1 MANIVPD
8 SFKQELFLATH
19 NFNTA
24 SGFTVD
30 VLTTSVGYNITVL
43 NANNYTFN
51 AYSGTAILT
60 GVIGGPN
67 VTAQTI

>member
-1 MANIVPD
+1 MVFSAVNA
-8 SFKQELFLATH
+8 LN
-19 NFNTA
+19 NFNSA

-30 VLTTSVGYNITVL
+30 VLTTSVGYSITVV

-51 AYSGTAILT
+51 AYSGTAILN